1 MPTNASFQII
11 NFALFCTRNMAANCV
26 RFGLLRAVEKPQPLF
41 FNAPTDLIKKKKYIY
56 RHHERFLP
64 PFFLAWLFVTLS
76 ISRRY
81 FARFSCFYQRAP
93 LRNFSELCLQT
104 NCSKY
109 CENKITSRLQH
120 IKKIIFLII
129 SLTSKIYLENI
140 RVYWIILCLK
150 KHYSTML
157 ASI

>member
-1 MPTNASFQII
+1 M
-11 NFALFCTRNMAANCV
+11 
-26 RFGLLRAVEKPQPLF
+26 EKPQPLF
-41 FNAPTDLIKKKKYIY
+41 FNAPTDLIKKKKNIYISPP
-56 RHHERFLP
+56 RKISP

-129 SLTSKIYLENI
+129 SLENLSRKYSRLLNNI
-140 RVYWIILCLK
+140 VFK
-150 KHYSTML
+150 KTLLHHARIDLNESNCISTAKEYKRCTFLM
-157 ASI
+157 